1 MKESFLS
8 KTPLKQLRFRDPNN
22 FKQIEEMYLGANLNI
37 ELRSSAQYEKV
48 AIDRF
53 RLNCLEFYIEAA
65 SHINKRFSFDS

>member
-1 MKESFLS
+1 MKESYLS

-22 FKQIEEMYLGANLNI
+22 FKPIKDMYLGVNVDI

-65 SHINKRFSFDS
+65 SQISKEIFFWL